1 MREAIL
7 ALLLSF
13 QPFHA
18 EPRPETPEA
27 RQDRLRIAAEAIWD
41 ASEVRP
47 RGLSRNA
54 WSGALVALG
63 WHESRFARYVGDDR
77 CLDGPVEARC
87 DPHRKTGIPQAK
99 GYFQAHRSVCPQL
112 WELEPA
118 SVEWIRYSARCASGR
133 MSGAYLRCR
142 ARAVSPLAGAFA
154 GYRGAD
160 CTWAPARRR
169 AVDATRFAAVLGG

>member
-27 RQDRLRIAAEAIWD
+27 RQDRLRVAAEAIWD

-47 RGLSRNA
+47 RGLSKTA
-54 WSGALVALG
+54 WAGVLVALG
-63 WHESRFARYVGDDR
+63 WNESRFAAYVGRDACETGR
-77 CLDGPVEARC
+77 YRC
-87 DPHRKTGIPQAK
+87 DFDEKTGKSRAK
-99 GYFQAHRSVCPQL
+99 GYFQAHRSACPGL
-112 WELEPA
+112 WELPGG

-133 MSGAYLRCR
+133 LTGAYLRCR
-142 ARAVSPLAGAFA
+142 ARAVSPLAGGFA
-154 GYRGAD
+154 GYRGSD

-169 AVDATRFAAVLGG
+169 AVDATRFASMLGG